1 MLIKT
6 LSVAVQTARA
16 IIARDR
22 LTLDT
27 APFIPFI
34 NGLLPVPPPVRLT
47 LPIVHVRYDA
57 LTPPPLLHIYPLSR
71 TFLLSPQRHPQNPY
85 HRGQLPC
92 PSGNVISAF
101 SYVNFLTYADF
112 FKINEIE
119 SSVNTYKITL
129 IDRHYHHHHF
139 HLRNSHH
146 HH

>member
-71 TFLLSPQRHPQNPY
+71 TFLNAIPKT
-85 HRGQLPC
+85 
-92 PSGNVISAF
+92 
-101 SYVNFLTYADF
+101 LTTGD
-112 FKINEIE
+112 
-119 SSVNTYKITL
+119 SSRVPVVM
-129 IDRHYHHHHF
+129 
-139 HLRNSHH
+139 
-146 HH
+146 